1 MEKKDWQESVR
12 QEKASS
18 VAAGGESKTRIGS
31 GDSSYPSRW
40 SRPGDDGMSAD
51 DANAS
56 GYAPK
61 IDETKCLL
69 WAHGGQSHPAIMIVG
84 ARQAFLALIH
94 RWVLFRECRSGKVR
108 SALPVNRLG
117 LIVHCL

>member
-40 SRPGDDGMSAD
+40 SRPGDDVISAD

-56 GYAPK
+56 EYAPK

-69 WAHGGQSHPAIMIVG
+69 WAHGGQSHSAIMIVG
-84 ARQAFLALIH
+84 ARQAFLAFIH